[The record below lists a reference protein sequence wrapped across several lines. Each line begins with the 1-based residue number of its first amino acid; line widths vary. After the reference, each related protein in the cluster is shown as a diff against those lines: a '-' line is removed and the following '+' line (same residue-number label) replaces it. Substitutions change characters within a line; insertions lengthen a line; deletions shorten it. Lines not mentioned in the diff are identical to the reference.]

1 MIKKQKED
9 YMIQCKNE
17 KGYILSTK
25 RNCESVLENEQTF
38 LAYTK
43 EKGKEIWGNVC
54 KNEKQF
60 PLVIQTREYDA
71 ASPVMLHANGMK
83 MIYVLECKEDAC
95 MYLGPKYSLT
105 KGDLKKRFK
114 NNELLEVLD
123 GVEVEEG
130 SVFHI
135 AEGTMYAMQGVR
147 VLEISENIGSS
158 TYTMK
163 DKMEKWVSYA
173 NLEPVNYD
181 YGEEGGLIEDEQAQ
195 TVVLSSNPLFIAFE
209 TKLNGKAEIGIDEDS
224 FGFIYVV
231 NGDKKDEA
239 YFIEAG
245 NETVTMEGNYTYI
258 FVRM

>member
-1 MIKKQKED
+1 
-9 YMIQCKNE
+9 MIQCK
-17 KGYILSTK
+17 KQDGYILSTK
-25 RNCESVLENEQTF
+25 RNHESRLENDQTF

-54 KNEKQF
+54 KKEKQF
-60 PLVIQTREYDA
+60 PLIIQTMEYEGV
-71 ASPVMLHANGMK
+71 SPIQLHANGMK
-83 MIYVLECKEDAC
+83 MIYVLECQENAV

-123 GVEVEEG
+123 AVEVEEG

-135 AEGTMYAMQGVR
+135 TEGTMYAMQGVR

-158 TYTMK
+158 VYTMK
-163 DKMEKWVSYA
+163 DKIEKWVSYA

-195 TVVLSSNPLFIAFE
+195 TVVLSNNPLFIAFE
-209 TKLNGKAEIGIDEDS
+209 TTLNGKAEIGMDEDS

-231 NGDKKDEA
+231 DGDNKDTA

-245 NETVTMEGNYTYI
+245 SDPVTMEGSIKYV

>member
-1 MIKKQKED
+1 
-9 YMIQCKNE
+9 MIQCKNE

-25 RNCESVLENEQTF
+25 RNCESVLENDQTF

-54 KNEKQF
+54 KEQKQF
-60 PLVIQTREYDA
+60 PLIIQTKEYEE

-83 MIYVLECKEDAC
+83 MIYVLECKENAA
-95 MYLGPKYSLT
+95 MYLGPKYTLT

-123 GVEVEEG
+123 AAEVEEG

-135 AEGTMYAMQGVR
+135 AEGMMYSMQGVR
-147 VLEISENIGSS
+147 VLEISENIASS
-158 TYTMK
+158 QYTMK

-173 NLEPVNYD
+173 TLEPADYD
-181 YGEEGGLIEDEQAQ
+181 YGEEGGMIEDEQAQ
-195 TVVLSSNPLFIAFE
+195 TVVLSNNPLFIAFE
-209 TKLNGKAEIGIDEDS
+209 TTLNGKAEIAIDEDS
-224 FGFIYVV
+224 FGFIYIVDGE
-231 NGDKKDEA
+231 NKDVA

-245 NETVTMEGNYTYI
+245 SETVTMSGNMKYVY
-258 FVRM
+258 VRM